1 MLGLGVLTGNG
12 QRQHDVRVLSDACL
26 ADGPLSDRI
35 GRVFQSDTLS
45 NVDDDNLLLLPTLT
59 LPFTN
64 NNMTGEIKQIV
75 QDLEIDFVS
84 LGMFII
90 DQIDFK
96 APTPSVYNVIGGA
109 GTYSAIGARI
119 MSPGSRSKR
128 VGWIVDAGK
137 DFPPGLRQLVASWN
151 TGCLIRETPERLTT
165 RGWNGYGDNEHRG

>member
-1 MLGLGVLTGNG
+1 MASETA
-12 QRQHDVRVLSDACL
+12 Q
-26 ADGPLSDRI
+26 
-35 GRVFQSDTLS
+35 
-45 NVDDDNLLLLPTLT
+45 
-59 LPFTN
+59 N
-64 NNMTGEIKQIV
+64 NE
-75 QDLEIDFVS
+75 DEEIDFVS

-119 MSPGSRSKR
+119 MSPGSSSKR
-128 VGWIVDAGK
+128 VGWIVDAGN
-137 DFPPGLRQLVASWN
+137 DFPPELRQLIASWN